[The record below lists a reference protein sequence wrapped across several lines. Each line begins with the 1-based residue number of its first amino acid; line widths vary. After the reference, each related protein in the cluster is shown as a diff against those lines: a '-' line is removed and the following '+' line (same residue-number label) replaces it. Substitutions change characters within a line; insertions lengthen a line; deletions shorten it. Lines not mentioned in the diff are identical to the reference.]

1 LDSTDTSVDPL
12 HPARIA
18 PWVRRHE
25 ENMTDTAVGLS
36 AGSEVLLGAGIF
48 EVTALVGAEAV
59 GVAVAVVSPGSSTPT
74 FGAATTWTVVG
85 ELTEDG
91 CGAPTVV
98 VRLTAAAVVR
108 GAVAD
113 LAYSVNTAVRS
124 AVSVAVVLGTVA
136 ALLAASAA

>member
-1 LDSTDTSVDPL
+1 
-12 HPARIA
+12 
-18 PWVRRHE
+18 
-25 ENMTDTAVGLS
+25 MTDTAVGLS